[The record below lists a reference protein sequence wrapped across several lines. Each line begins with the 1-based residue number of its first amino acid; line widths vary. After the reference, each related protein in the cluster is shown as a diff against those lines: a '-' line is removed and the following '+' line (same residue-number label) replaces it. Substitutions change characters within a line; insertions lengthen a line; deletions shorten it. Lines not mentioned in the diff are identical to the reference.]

1 MPGLIEKNISLE
13 NLIPDPNNPRL
24 MSGAERRISPKDAAK
39 GNCVSCTYVKM
50 KEDEFKIHELVD
62 SIKEN
67 GWIPVDN
74 IFVQE
79 IPDQDNYLVL
89 EGNRRLTALQVIFND
104 EDIPVGDKLLS
115 VDVFV
120 VEKEE
125 SESIEEYE
133 DYISTLLGMR
143 HHGSLI
149 TWSAFAQSKNIYTHY
164 CREGGYTW
172 ESFEWNVVTAQKIA
186 DSLSVGV
193 GGPKGRKDNVSVYS
207 RLLVYRAMRQTND
220 YVMTLEEIGHDA
232 GVKDNHYSLFSDL
245 LVRGTAVL
253 KGYIKQDVQSFLLDD
268 LALGRMVNLCHFD
281 KPERDNTPIRSPQ
294 EWSPLGKILAH
305 SKKDI
310 LLLRVTDGKELPS
323 DVWSEEQAKEKK
335 WQWDN
340 WLREVVEVLKIPDIT
355 TDYSDLQ
362 IKEAF
367 KKLDDV
373 LSPLNPVG
381 GQK

>member
-1 MPGLIEKNISLE
+1 MPTLIEKKISLE

-24 MSGAERRISPKDAAK
+24 MFGGERRISPKDAAK
-39 GNCVSCTYVKM
+39 GNCVSRTYGKM
-50 KEDEFKIHELVD
+50 NTDEFKIHELVD

-74 IFVQE
+74 IFVQA
-79 IPDQDNYLVL
+79 IPGQDNYLVL
-89 EGNRRLTALQVIFND
+89 EGNRRLTALQAILND
-104 EDIPVGDKLLS
+104 EDVPDSDKLLS

-125 SESIEEYE
+125 SESVEEYE

-149 TWSAFAQSKNIYTHY
+149 TWTAFAQAKNIYTHY
-164 CREGGYTW
+164 CREGDYTW
-172 ESFEWNVVTAQKIA
+172 ESFEWNVATAQKIA
-186 DSLSVGV
+186 DSLSIGV
-193 GGPKGRKDNVSVYS
+193 GGPKGRKDNISVYS

-220 YVMTLEEIGHDA
+220 YVMTLEGIDDDA

-253 KGYIKQDVQSFLLDD
+253 KGYIKQDIQSFLLDD
-268 LALGRMVNLCHFD
+268 LALKRMVNLCHFD
-281 KPERDNTPIRSPQ
+281 KLGRDNAPIRSPQ
-294 EWSPLGKILAH
+294 EWSPLGKILAD

-310 LLLRVTDGKELPS
+310 LLLRVTDDKEMPS
-323 DVWSEEQAKEKK
+323 DIWSEEQAKRKK

-355 TDYSDLQ
+355 TDYTDPQ

-367 KKLDDV
+367 RKLDGV
-373 LSPLNPVG
+373 LSSLDQVG
-381 GQK
+381 G